1 MTAESQIDP
10 LDAGSI
16 PFTFDGQAFLALPG
30 ETLGAALARSGVLD
44 LRVTRNGQA
53 RGLHCGMGACFDCL
67 VTING
72 RAGERACMTKV
83 ANGDAVTRSMPR
95 PEDLK
100 PLTDMPTAMAERTV
114 DVLIIGA
121 GPAGLIAS
129 QHLADLGLDVCI
141 VDERTAAGGQYYK
154 PLAVADN
161 GGVPDSQFRDGARL
175 EARARAAG
183 ATLLLETS
191 VWSASLIDGFGLYRN
206 GHIEIV
212 RPRRVLLATGASE
225 RPCPVPGWTLP
236 GVMTTGG
243 LQSLVRAQRLL
254 PGQRIVIAGSGPLN
268 LQLACE
274 ILRLGGQPVAMIDR
288 APAPG
293 PTSLLPL
300 TAMLRSD
307 PSATLSGL
315 AMLVRLF
322 WNKVPVHWGQ
332 TVAGITGMDRV
343 TGILV
348 DGPNRRREI
357 PADIVALNV
366 GFVPQLDLA
375 RQLGCE
381 ERIERD
387 VPALQTD
394 QNGRTS
400 IASVFAIGDGASIGG
415 ARVALAMGEIAAGAI
430 ARDLGKAPRPS
441 TRPGPR
447 LARAQAFQKALWT
460 LFDPD
465 PFDVR
470 TLANETIVC
479 RCEEVSAGAVR
490 SVCRTQDATLATVKR
505 MTRAGMGRCQ
515 GRFCVPT
522 LVRMV
527 ALEGGPQPSVESFLA
542 PRPPAKPVPLSALA
556 FEKGEW
562 GGHRQTVPPAASP
575 RVDLRRPPIGDQRA
589 DVVVIGA
596 GVVGACVAL
605 ELARSGLKVVVV
617 DRHEPNVQASGANA
631 GSLHVQLLS
640 FDFGAKAQAGGQ
652 PAADVLRIAPAAIEL
667 WKSLERDAAESFEI
681 TTPGGLMVAEN
692 DAEMAFLRQKVALEQ
707 SYGID
712 ANLIGSNELRAL
724 EPHLSQHLVGAAYC
738 RDEGKINPLTATL
751 AIVRMARAA
760 GVRFESFASVQGL
773 DRSGTD
779 WRVTTEV
786 GTLTARRIVNCAGG
800 WASRIAEMASKPIP
814 VSGAP
819 LQMIVTEPGPAMI
832 KHLVAHGGRHLSLKQ
847 ADTGGL
853 IIGGAWPAQQDG
865 LTGASHV
872 ERASIEGNAW
882 VACHVLPAARGLRAL
897 RVWAGMNIHID
908 GAPII
913 GEMPGAPGFFNCVT
927 SNGYTLAPIVARLTA
942 DLMCAR
948 RPDFETGPF
957 LLDRFNLLHPH

>member
-10 LDAGSI
+10 LHAGSI

-83 ANGDAVTRSMPR
+83 ASGDAVTRSMPR

-100 PLTDMPTAMAERTV
+100 PLTDMPAAMVERTV

-129 QHLADLGLDVCI
+129 QYLADLGLDVCV

-161 GGVPDSQFRDGARL
+161 SGVPDSQFRDGARL

-274 ILRLGGQPVAMIDR
+274 ILRLGGQPVAIIDR

-293 PTSLLPL
+293 PASLLPL
-300 TAMLRSD
+300 IAMLRSD
-307 PSATLSGL
+307 SSATLSGL
-315 AMLVRLF
+315 AMLVRLL

-400 IASVFAIGDGASIGG
+400 IASVFAIGDGAGIGG

-490 SVCRTQDATLATVKR
+490 SV
-505 MTRAGMGRCQ
+505 
-515 GRFCVPT
+515 
-522 LVRMV
+522 
-527 ALEGGPQPSVESFLA
+527 
-542 PRPPAKPVPLSALA
+542 
-556 FEKGEW
+556 
-562 GGHRQTVPPAASP
+562 
-575 RVDLRRPPIGDQRA
+575 
-589 DVVVIGA
+589 
-596 GVVGACVAL
+596 
-605 ELARSGLKVVVV
+605 
-617 DRHEPNVQASGANA
+617 
-631 GSLHVQLLS
+631 
-640 FDFGAKAQAGGQ
+640 
-652 PAADVLRIAPAAIEL
+652 
-667 WKSLERDAAESFEI
+667 
-681 TTPGGLMVAEN
+681 
-692 DAEMAFLRQKVALEQ
+692 
-707 SYGID
+707 
-712 ANLIGSNELRAL
+712 
-724 EPHLSQHLVGAAYC
+724 
-738 RDEGKINPLTATL
+738 
-751 AIVRMARAA
+751 
-760 GVRFESFASVQGL
+760 
-773 DRSGTD
+773 
-779 WRVTTEV
+779 
-786 GTLTARRIVNCAGG
+786 
-800 WASRIAEMASKPIP
+800 
-814 VSGAP
+814 
-819 LQMIVTEPGPAMI
+819 
-832 KHLVAHGGRHLSLKQ
+832 
-847 ADTGGL
+847 
-853 IIGGAWPAQQDG
+853 
-865 LTGASHV
+865 
-872 ERASIEGNAW
+872 
-882 VACHVLPAARGLRAL
+882 
-897 RVWAGMNIHID
+897 
-908 GAPII
+908 
-913 GEMPGAPGFFNCVT
+913 
-927 SNGYTLAPIVARLTA
+927 
-942 DLMCAR
+942 
-948 RPDFETGPF
+948 
-957 LLDRFNLLHPH
+957 